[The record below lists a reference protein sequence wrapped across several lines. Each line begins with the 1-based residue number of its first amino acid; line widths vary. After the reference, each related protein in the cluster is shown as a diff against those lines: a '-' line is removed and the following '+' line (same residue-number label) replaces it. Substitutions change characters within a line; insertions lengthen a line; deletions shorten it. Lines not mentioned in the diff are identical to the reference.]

1 MTSTT
6 SVQNDIESKTKD
18 RNSNDDEDISSLT
31 ESFAALMP
39 QQLIDK
45 YETRFYNC
53 EQSALYKPSG
63 MVIPKLPIYHPYHPF
78 RNTIGDDDILQ
89 VPLAVILPNTDLIP
103 QPLLKLIANTNNK
116 IIPYF
121 IVQTLPYKSDTEV
134 ICRYQYALFPNATSE
149 MSGHESIWAQSFIYY
164 AANKDKEE
172 IMKRIEPTQIKIYES
187 DKTKDKSPTILCGNS
202 MKLDTVNNLIGRGIW
217 SLVLGS
223 NSGTLNE
230 EEDDGMFNEIS
241 HAFVGYTYFLQDDD
255 AYTQFL
261 SLMKDKKTL
270 NDVLEYIIP
279 EFIMDT

>member
-6 SVQNDIESKTKD
+6 TIQNDIDSKTKD
-18 RNSNDDEDISSLT
+18 TNDDDISNLT
-31 ESFAALMP
+31 ESFATLMP

-53 EQSALYKPSG
+53 QQSDLYKPSG
-63 MVIPKLPIYHPYHPF
+63 MVIPKLPMYHPYHPF
-78 RNTIGDDDILQ
+78 RNIIGDDDILQ
-89 VPLAVILPNTDLIP
+89 VPLAVILPNTDLVP
-103 QPLLKLIANTNNK
+103 QPLLKLIANTNTNNK

-121 IVQTLPYKSDTEV
+121 IVQTLPYKPDTQV

-149 MSGHESIWAQSFIYY
+149 MSGYESIWAQSFIY
-164 AANKDKEE
+164 KDKNEE
-172 IMKRIEPTQIKIYES
+172 IMKQIEPTQIKIYES
-187 DKTKDKSPTILCGNS
+187 NKNQDISPTILCGNS
-202 MKLDTVNNLIGRGIW
+202 MKIDTVNNLIGKGIW

-230 EEDDGMFNEIS
+230 EEEDGMFNEIS
-241 HAFVGYTYFLQDDD
+241 HAFVGYTYFLKDDD

-270 NDVLEYIIP
+270 NDVLECIIP

>member
-63 MVIPKLPIYHPYHPF
+63 MVIPKLPMYHPYHPF
-78 RNTIGDDDILQ
+78 RNTAGDDILQ
-89 VPLAVILPNTDLIP
+89 VPLAVILPNTDLVP

-121 IVQTLPYKSDTEV
+121 IVQTLPYKPDTEI

-149 MSGHESIWAQSFIYY
+149 MSGHESIWAQSYIYDD
-164 AANKDKEE
+164 ANKDNEE
-172 IMKRIEPTQIKIYES
+172 VIKHIEPTQIKTYHS

-202 MKLDTVNNLIGRGIW
+202 MKLDTVQNLIGKGIW

-223 NSGTLNE
+223 NSSTLNE
-230 EEDDGMFNEIS
+230 EEEMFNEIS
-241 HAFVGYTYFLQDDD
+241 HVFVGYTYFLQDDD
-255 AYTQFL
+255 AYTQLL

-270 NDVLEYIIP
+270 NDVLECIIP